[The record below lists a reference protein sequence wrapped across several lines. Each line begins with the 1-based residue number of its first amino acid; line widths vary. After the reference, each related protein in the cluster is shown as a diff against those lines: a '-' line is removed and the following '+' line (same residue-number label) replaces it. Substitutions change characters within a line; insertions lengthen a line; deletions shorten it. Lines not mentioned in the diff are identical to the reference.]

1 MRNNYGLHDGRVLPS
16 IQRKTAGGKRKK
28 RRGGRKSRRKGGN
41 IATAMGCKTG
51 QVLASGSR
59 CPLTSR
65 FTPRY
70 MVSGQCCINQGGG
83 KRKKRRGG
91 TRKKRRKFRK
101 GTKSKTHRGK
111 DFETRK
117 TSKNYNSKRWKRMTG
132 RRTRR
137 APLFPWA

>member
-1 MRNNYGLHDGRVLPS
+1 
-16 IQRKTAGGKRKK
+16 
-28 RRGGRKSRRKGGN
+28 
-41 IATAMGCKTG
+41 MGCKTG

-65 FTPRY
+65 FYPKIYGEWTMLYQSRWGKKKKKTWWY
-70 MVSGQCCINQGGG
+70 TKKNVENLEKARNQ
-83 KRKKRRGG
+83 K
-91 TRKKRRKFRK
+91 
-101 GTKSKTHRGK
+101 HIAVK